1 MRKLKNDD
9 RGVTLVEI
17 IVSIAILAII
27 VLPFLNAFVTATKT
41 NVKAKNEMNATHLA
55 TNIMEGIEKNSMK
68 TLAYQ
73 FNYPSE
79 GFDVADGFNIS
90 DGSSACELLKKSGKF
105 HNVKKLEDISA
116 EIVNKDDVITSCIHK
131 TDASAKISDTSL
143 WDFRESDAHRY
154 YFYMSGVQSGTKKYN
169 ALVTVDAKSDATK
182 VNHTTGKKEPD
193 NKVTEYN
200 MDEVA
205 DMSAM
210 DANFDCMCADR
221 YSVINIISAFNNM
234 NPGLSVQQSDIKR
247 TITIDIEKSGA
258 DSNKATKVTVS
269 YSYSINK
276 NGVRKTFPDPNSAL
290 KDDYTMVIYDNSS
303 DTVNHNLRNVYLFY
317 NPWYTSTGNTWDTA
331 NDVIIVNNKDKVD
344 CTVNIVKQKTI
355 SDQTQLSTKESS
367 YKAYV
372 KVSEPGN
379 RTGYAYTHIAT
390 NLNVDMGNP
399 DKETQPS
406 QAIYGFNNNV
416 NPNEVKAIVDIKNLT
431 KSKASERLYDVK
443 VAVYESKAS
452 LDDIFKDKDPV
463 VTMTGSMGY

>member
-79 GFDVADGFNIS
+79 YFDVADGFNIS
-90 DGSSACELLKKSGKF
+90 DGSSACELLKKSDKF
-105 HNVKKLEDISA
+105 DNVKRLEDISA

-131 TDASAKISDTSL
+131 TDAKAKIGDASL
-143 WDFRESDAHRY
+143 WNFRESDAHKY

-169 ALVTVDAKSDATK
+169 ALVTVDAKSDA
-182 VNHTTGKKEPD
+182 EPD
-193 NKVTEYN
+193 NKVRKYN

-210 DANFDCMCADR
+210 DANFDCMSADK
-221 YSVINIISAFNNM
+221 YSATNIISAFNNM
-234 NPGLSVQQSDIKR
+234 NPGFSVQQSDIKR
-247 TITIDIEKSGA
+247 TIKIDIEKSGA
-258 DSNKATKVTVS
+258 ASNKATKVTVS
-269 YSYSINK
+269 YSYSIK
-276 NGVRKTFPDPNSAL
+276 NGVKKTFPDPNSAL

-355 SDQTQLSTKESS
+355 SDQSELSTKEST

-372 KVSEPGN
+372 RVSEPGN
-379 RTGYAYTHIAT
+379 RTGHAYTHIAT
-390 NLNVDMGNP
+390 NLNVNMGAPDNP
-399 DKETQPS
+399 LQPD

-416 NPNEVKAIVDIKNLT
+416 IQNDVKKIVDIKNLT

-443 VAVYESKAS
+443 VDIYESKAS

>member
-17 IVSIAILAII
+17 IVSIAIVAII

-90 DGSSACELLKKSGKF
+90 DGSSACELLKKSDKF
-105 HNVKKLEDISA
+105 DNVKRLEDISA

-131 TDASAKISDTSL
+131 TDAKAKIGDASL
-143 WDFRESDAHRY
+143 WNFRESDAHKY

-169 ALVTVDAKSDATK
+169 ALVTVDAKSDA
-182 VNHTTGKKEPD
+182 ESD
-193 NKVTEYN
+193 NKVKKYN

-210 DANFDCMCADR
+210 DANFDCMSADK
-221 YSVINIISAFNNM
+221 YSATNIISAFNNM
-234 NPGLSVQQSDIKR
+234 NPGFSVQQSDIKR
-247 TITIDIEKSGA
+247 TIKIDIEKSGA
-258 DSNKATKVTVS
+258 ASNKATKVTVS
-269 YSYSINK
+269 YSYSIK
-276 NGVRKTFPDPNSAL
+276 NGVKKTFPDPNSAL

-303 DTVNHNLRNVYLFY
+303 DTVNHKLRNVYLFY

-355 SDQTQLSTKESS
+355 SDQSELSTKEST

-379 RTGYAYTHIAT
+379 RTGHAYTHIAT
-390 NLNVDMGNP
+390 NLNVNMGAPDNP
-399 DKETQPS
+399 LQPG

-416 NPNEVKAIVDIKNLT
+416 IQNDVKAIVDIKNLT

-443 VAVYESKAS
+443 VDIYESKAS

>member
-79 GFDVADGFNIS
+79 YFDVADGFNIS
-90 DGSSACELLKKSGKF
+90 DGSSACELLKKSDKF
-105 HNVKKLEDISA
+105 DNVKRLEDISA

-131 TDASAKISDTSL
+131 TDAKAKIGDASL
-143 WDFRESDAHRY
+143 WNFRESDAHKY

-169 ALVTVDAKSDATK
+169 ALVTVDAKSDA
-182 VNHTTGKKEPD
+182 ESD
-193 NKVTEYN
+193 NKVRKYN

-210 DANFDCMCADR
+210 DANFDCMSADK
-221 YSVINIISAFNNM
+221 YSATNIISAFNNM
-234 NPGLSVQQSDIKR
+234 NPGFSVQQSDIKR
-247 TITIDIEKSGA
+247 TIKIDIEKSGA
-258 DSNKATKVTVS
+258 ASNKATKVTVS
-269 YSYSINK
+269 YSYSIK
-276 NGVRKTFPDPNSAL
+276 NGVKKTFPDPNSAL

-355 SDQTQLSTKESS
+355 SDQSELSTKEST

-379 RTGYAYTHIAT
+379 RTGHAYTHIAT
-390 NLNVDMGNP
+390 NLNVNMGAPDNP
-399 DKETQPS
+399 LQPG

-416 NPNEVKAIVDIKNLT
+416 IQNDVKAIVDIKNLT

-443 VAVYESKAS
+443 VDIYESKAS

>member
-79 GFDVADGFNIS
+79 YFDVADGFNIS
-90 DGSSACELLKKSGKF
+90 DGSSACELLKKSDKF
-105 HNVKKLEDISA
+105 DNVKRLEDISA

-131 TDASAKISDTSL
+131 TDAKAKIGDASL
-143 WDFRESDAHRY
+143 WNFRESDAHKY

-169 ALVTVDAKSDATK
+169 ALVTVDAKSDA
-182 VNHTTGKKEPD
+182 ESD
-193 NKVTEYN
+193 NKVRKYN

-210 DANFDCMCADR
+210 DANFDCMSADK
-221 YSVINIISAFNNM
+221 YSATNIISAFNNM
-234 NPGLSVQQSDIKR
+234 NPGFSVQQSDIKR
-247 TITIDIEKSGA
+247 TIKIDIEKSGA
-258 DSNKATKVTVS
+258 ASNKATKVTVS
-269 YSYSINK
+269 YSYSIK
-276 NGVRKTFPDPNSAL
+276 NGVKKTFPDPNSAL

-355 SDQTQLSTKESS
+355 SDQSELSTKEST

-372 KVSEPGN
+372 RVSELGN
-379 RTGYAYTHIAT
+379 RTGHAYTHIAT
-390 NLNVDMGNP
+390 NLNVNMGAPDNP
-399 DKETQPS
+399 LQPG

-416 NPNEVKAIVDIKNLT
+416 IQNDVKKIVDIKNLT

-443 VAVYESKAS
+443 VDIYESKAS

>member
-79 GFDVADGFNIS
+79 YFDVADGFNIS
-90 DGSSACELLKKSGKF
+90 DGSSACELLKKSDKF
-105 HNVKKLEDISA
+105 DNVKRLEDISA

-131 TDASAKISDTSL
+131 TDASAKIIDTSL
-143 WDFRESDAHRY
+143 WDFRESDAHKY

-169 ALVTVDAKSDATK
+169 ALVTVDAKSDA
-182 VNHTTGKKEPD
+182 ESD
-193 NKVTEYN
+193 NKVKKYN

-210 DANFDCMCADR
+210 DANFDCMSADK
-221 YSVINIISAFNNM
+221 YSATNIISAFNNM
-234 NPGLSVQQSDIKR
+234 NPGFSVQQSDIKR
-247 TITIDIEKSGA
+247 TIKIDIEKSGA
-258 DSNKATKVTVS
+258 ASNKATKVTVS
-269 YSYSINK
+269 YSYSIK
-276 NGVRKTFPDPNSAL
+276 NGVKKTFPDPNSAL

-355 SDQTQLSTKESS
+355 SDQSELSTKEST

-372 KVSEPGN
+372 RVSEPGN
-379 RTGYAYTHIAT
+379 RTGHAYTHIAT
-390 NLNVDMGNP
+390 NLNVNMGAPDNP
-399 DKETQPS
+399 LQPG

-416 NPNEVKAIVDIKNLT
+416 IQNDVKKIVDIKNLT

-443 VAVYESKAS
+443 VDIYESKAS

>member
-105 HNVKKLEDISA
+105 DNVKRLEDISA

-131 TDASAKISDTSL
+131 TDASAKIIDTSL
-143 WDFRESDAHRY
+143 WDFRESDAHKY

-169 ALVTVDAKSDATK
+169 ALVTVDAKSDA
-182 VNHTTGKKEPD
+182 ESD
-193 NKVTEYN
+193 NKVKKYN

-210 DANFDCMCADR
+210 DANFDCMSADK
-221 YSVINIISAFNNM
+221 YSATNIISAFYNM
-234 NPGLSVQQSDIKR
+234 NLGFSVQQSDIK
-247 TITIDIEKSGA
+247 
-258 DSNKATKVTVS
+258 
-269 YSYSINK
+269 
-276 NGVRKTFPDPNSAL
+276 
-290 KDDYTMVIYDNSS
+290 
-303 DTVNHNLRNVYLFY
+303 
-317 NPWYTSTGNTWDTA
+317 
-331 NDVIIVNNKDKVD
+331 
-344 CTVNIVKQKTI
+344 
-355 SDQTQLSTKESS
+355 
-367 YKAYV
+367 
-372 KVSEPGN
+372 
-379 RTGYAYTHIAT
+379 
-390 NLNVDMGNP
+390 
-399 DKETQPS
+399 
-406 QAIYGFNNNV
+406 
-416 NPNEVKAIVDIKNLT
+416 
-431 KSKASERLYDVK
+431 
-443 VAVYESKAS
+443 
-452 LDDIFKDKDPV
+452 
-463 VTMTGSMGY
+463 

>member
-182 VNHTTGKKEPD
+182 VNHTTGKKD

-221 YSVINIISAFNNM
+221 YSAINIIAAFNNM

-258 DSNKATKVTVS
+258 ASNKATKVTVS

>member
-105 HNVKKLEDISA
+105 DNVKRLEDISA

-131 TDASAKISDTSL
+131 TDASAQISDTSL
-143 WDFRESDAHRY
+143 WDFRESDAHKY

-169 ALVTVDAKSDATK
+169 ALVTVDAKSDA
-182 VNHTTGKKEPD
+182 ESD
-193 NKVTEYN
+193 NKVKKY
-200 MDEVA
+200 
-205 DMSAM
+205 
-210 DANFDCMCADR
+210 ANFDCMSADR
-221 YSVINIISAFNNM
+221 YSATNIISAFNNM

-258 DSNKATKVTVS
+258 ASSKATKVTVS
-269 YSYSINK
+269 YSYSIK
-276 NGVRKTFPDPNSAL
+276 NGVKKTFPDPNSAL
-290 KDDYTMVIYDNSS
+290 KDDYTVVIYDNSS

-355 SDQTQLSTKESS
+355 SNQTQLSTKESL

-379 RTGYAYTHIAT
+379 RTGHAYTHIAT
-390 NLNVDMGNP
+390 NLNVNMGDP
-399 DKETQPS
+399 DNSLQLG

-416 NPNEVKAIVDIKNLT
+416 IQKDVKAIVDIKNLT
-431 KSKASERLYDVK
+431 KSKTSERLYDVK